1 MKNVYLIREVI
12 DKAQTGTRYGIFK
25 RSKIASL
32 AAVARVSDG
41 LFITGANA
49 LIFARSLVP
58 EALAIRLGSML
69 AKTQQWRNI
78 ILESDNQTVINC
90 LKGKCQPLWECVA
103 IRDDISH

>member
-1 MKNVYLIREVI
+1 SPPPHGVIKINVFAAI
-12 DKAQTGTRYGIFK
+12 DQ

-32 AAVARVSDG
+32 AAVARGSDG

-49 LIFARSLVP
+49 LIFARSPLVP

-90 LKGKCQPLWECVA
+90 LKGKCQPLWEFVA